1 MPDSI
6 SNGSGITRRDFL
18 AAVSLLPFASPWIP
32 RATFAQKARTGP
44 PSDTAVARLAIYPPL
59 GISRIGNSEE
69 WFLAPEVPGL
79 PPLSNGQYKDGPQ
92 RVKKQ
97 VQRFRIY
104 AFNKAGEVVREVTTE
119 QAHIE
124 WTVHVANTKAAWYG
138 FNNPLDNGTLAP
150 GLPGQ
155 RRNASVVSRNDR
167 AEMLVIDPGAKTITG
182 AALIPMAA
190 SRPM

>member
-32 RATFAQKARTGP
+32 RAAFAQKARTGP
-44 PSDTAVARLAIYPPL
+44 PADTAVARLAVYPPL

-79 PPLSNGQYKDGPQ
+79 PPLSDGRYKDGPQ

-97 VQRFRIY
+97 VQRFRVY
-104 AFNKAGEVVREVTTE
+104 AFNKAGEVVREITSQ

-124 WTVHVANTKAAWYG
+124 WTVTSRTPKPPGMASTIRSIMEPLRPAAG
-138 FNNPLDNGTLAP
+138 PASQSIG
-150 GLPGQ
+150 GQ
-155 RRNASVVSRNDR
+155 QR
-167 AEMLVIDPGAKTITG
+167 
-182 AALIPMAA
+182 
-190 SRPM
+190 